1 MEYYRM
7 ALGTD
12 SDIHKMPDLTPR
24 TLRKCQNQ
32 SVHIPLANST
42 VWRPQ
47 EERREESTAA
57 KSESPLL
64 LDCFQ
69 LAPACNMQW
78 EPSPYSPRVST
89 LLTSSINV
97 DATHVTQFNLNKS
110 TLILQNFYSSCD
122 NVSISACPA
131 VLRRRMMGQEGK
143 ICRCSNHQMPCVSDL
158 EYDHLINNQMSSQ
171 EQILVVCISS
181 SLQTN
186 EDPSEDELEQLYDK
200 KNRNRSMPCVQGRLD
215 SFRLLK
221 YDITTADEFTGH
233 KGSLLVQR
241 HNVAPGMFLMY
252 IQGKLLFANYI
263 FNGYSKSVKDLQKQI
278 AKTRSDYRMG
288 YCLPKDFK
296 FSSLQD
302 SLQNHPHH
310 TKSHQLGNSKHI
322 SELLHLDTNRG
333 ESIHNLVPF
342 NV

>member
-78 EPSPYSPRVST
+78 EPSPYSPS
-89 LLTSSINV
+89 
-97 DATHVTQFNLNKS
+97 
-110 TLILQNFYSSCD
+110 D